1 MIKAEQLTTRYGDLL
16 AVDELSFNIDDGHI
30 TASSDR
36 RKQKRLIN
44 KLLTLFSF
52 EFQV

>member
-30 TASSDR
+30 YGFLGPVEAETT
-36 RKQKRLIN
+36 N
-44 KLLTLFSF
+44 
-52 EFQV
+52 